1 MSHIKIDK
9 REFNELVGENITD
22 RKLNDEASFLGVHW
36 NQEEGPEWDVE
47 VYPNRP
53 DLLSVEG
60 LSRAYRGFFGLEKGL
75 DEYQVKKGSIN
86 VNIDESVEKVR
97 PYIGC
102 AVVRDIELS
111 KKKINGLIQLQ
122 EKLHLTMGRRR
133 EKLAIGLHDLSNIEP
148 DFTYKAVEPEEV
160 SFTPLE
166 YDREMGLGEI
176 LDEHDKGRKYSWILE
191 DEDKYPVIVDS
202 KDKVLSFP
210 PIINNQLTEVGPETR
225 DIFID
230 VTGKHRETV
239 MKALNILVT
248 ALAERGGD
256 IESVTVGDEKMPS
269 LQPEEMVLEPG
280 YFRNVSGL
288 DLEVKEIIEL
298 LESMKYGARKKGGKI
313 RVKVPAYRIDVMHQ
327 YDLIEDVVIA
337 EGYDNIEP
345 ELPNVD
351 QIAEVASET
360 RISDQV
366 KDILMRAG
374 ALETN
379 THALSSKEKLF
390 DKMERDEQEVVE
402 LKNALTEDFSVL
414 RNWLSPSLMAALREN
429 RHRAYPQSFFAI
441 DDVGIK
447 TDNSTGSKNVRKLAY
462 VTAGSEKDFNDAK
475 AVLQVVERD
484 LGIQFNY
491 RKTGK
496 SYFKSSRAAQIIYQD
511 ERIGHIG
518 EYSEKVCENW
528 DIDENAA
535 GFEINLE
542 KLVSE

>member
-9 REFNELVGENITD
+9 REFNELIGENITD
-22 RKLNDEASFLGVHW
+22 TKLNEEASFLGVHW
-36 NQEEGPEWDVE
+36 NLEEDPEWDVE

-60 LSRAYRGFFGLEKGL
+60 LARAYRGFFGLEKGL
-75 DEYQVKKGSIN
+75 DEYQVKKGEIN
-86 VNIDESVEKVR
+86 VEVDESVESVR
-97 PYIGC
+97 PFIGC

-148 DFTYKAVEPEEV
+148 DFTYKAVEPEQV

-176 LDEHDKGRKYSWILE
+176 LDEHEKGQKYSWIL
-191 DEDKYPVIVDS
+191 DGEDKYPVIVDS
-202 KDKVLSFP
+202 NNKVLSFP
-210 PIINNQLTEVGPETR
+210 PIINNQLTEVEPDTS
-225 DIFID
+225 DVFID
-230 VTGKHRETV
+230 VTGNHCETV
-239 MKALNILVT
+239 IKALNILVT
-248 ALAERGGD
+248 ALSERGGS
-256 IESVTVGDEKMPS
+256 IESVNVDGEKMPS
-269 LQPEEMVLEPG
+269 LKPEKMELDPD

-288 DLEVKEIIEL
+288 DLETEGIVEL
-298 LESMKYGARKKGGKI
+298 LEYMKYGARKKKGSI
-313 RVKVPAYRIDVMHQ
+313 SVEVPAYRIDVMHQ
-327 YDLIEDVVIA
+327 YDLIEDIVIA

-351 QIAEVASET
+351 QIAEVTPET

-366 KDILMRAG
+366 KQILMRAG

-379 THALSSKEKLF
+379 THALSSKQKLF
-390 DKMERDEQEVVE
+390 ENMEREEQEVVE
-402 LKNALTEDFSVL
+402 LKNALTEEFAVV
-414 RNWLSPSLMAALREN
+414 RNWLSPSLMAALQEN
-429 RHRAYPQSFFAI
+429 KHRAYPQSFFAI

-447 TDNSTGSKNVRKLAY
+447 TENATGSRNVRKLAY

-484 LGIQFNY
+484 LGIEFEY

-496 SYFKSSRAAQIIYQD
+496 SYFRDGRAAQVVYGG

-518 EYSEKVCENW
+518 EYSEEVCENW
-528 DIDENAA
+528 EIGQNAA
-535 GFEINLE
+535 GFELNLE
-542 KLVSE
+542 KLASE